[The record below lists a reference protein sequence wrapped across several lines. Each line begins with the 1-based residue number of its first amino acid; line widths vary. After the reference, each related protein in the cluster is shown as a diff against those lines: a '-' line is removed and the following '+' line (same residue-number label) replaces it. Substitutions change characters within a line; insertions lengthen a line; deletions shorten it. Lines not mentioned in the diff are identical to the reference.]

1 MAFLEKVLD
10 IAIKKDS
17 VRLVVMNGSRVNPN
31 VIPDKYQDFDIV
43 FYVNRYK
50 EFLKDNSYLNTLG
63 EVLVKQYSSD
73 QRDGSLNIEDSFIYM
88 IQFKDGNRLDLTI
101 RDIKYAVTDFNEN
114 SLSKVLLDREG
125 LNLIDNPNE
134 SSYYVKP
141 ITKEDF
147 NFCIN
152 EFYWVCPYI
161 AKGVKREQLFY
172 AIKHL
177 DIIRHELEIMI
188 DWWIGDKHN
197 FKISV
202 GKGKSRYK
210 DLLLEETYEIYKN
223 TYPSLETENIMN
235 ALYQA
240 INLFDLL
247 ASELA
252 NKYSYDYPSNLKTD
266 IIAFL
271 KQY

>member
-1 MAFLEKVLD
+1 
-10 IAIKKDS
+10 
-17 VRLVVMNGSRVNPN
+17 
-31 VIPDKYQDFDIV
+31 
-43 FYVNRYK
+43 
-50 EFLKDNSYLNTLG
+50 
-63 EVLVKQYSSD
+63 
-73 QRDGSLNIEDSFIYM
+73 
-88 IQFKDGNRLDLTI
+88 
-101 RDIKYAVTDFNEN
+101 
-114 SLSKVLLDREG
+114 
-125 LNLIDNPNE
+125 
-134 SSYYVKP
+134 
-141 ITKEDF
+141 
-147 NFCIN
+147 
-152 EFYWVCPYI
+152 
-161 AKGVKREQLFY
+161 
-172 AIKHL
+172 
-177 DIIRHELEIMI
+177 MI

-240 INLFDLL
+240 IILFDLL

-252 NKYSYDYPSNLKTD
+252 NKYSFDYPSNLKTD